1 VAEAFG
7 QNLDEFRPTYHYV
20 AALLDRGVKALIYAG
35 KYDWIC
41 NFVGNEQWTLALEW
55 SGKEDFVK
63 QGLREW
69 IVNGKTAGMT
79 RSAKGLTFAT
89 IDGAGHMASLSF
101 LKVGCS
107 DEHLFFGGYRSLMTN
122 RKRLWSLSTGG

>member
-107 DEHLFFGGYRSLMTN
+107 YEHLFL
-122 RKRLWSLSTGG
+122 